1 MKETNNNGIAFDNS
15 FTLQLTNTTNY
26 LQEVQLFQLGNDSS
40 NSFRNVLAFS
50 RASYQFQDQSPAQ
63 QDGAFQSY
71 ELCFFYVNDEL
82 DENLLSAPTIDDF
95 FFKR

>member
-50 RASYQFQDQSPAQ
+50 RASYQFQDQSPQ
-63 QDGAFQSY
+63 IQNSAFGSY
-71 ELCFFYVNDEL
+71 DLC
-82 DENLLSAPTIDDF
+82 LSIV
-95 FFKR
+95 K